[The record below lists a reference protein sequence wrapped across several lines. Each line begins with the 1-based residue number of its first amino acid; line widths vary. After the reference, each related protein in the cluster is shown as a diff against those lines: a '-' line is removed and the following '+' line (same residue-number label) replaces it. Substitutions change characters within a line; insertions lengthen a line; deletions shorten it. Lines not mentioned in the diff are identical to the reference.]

1 MICSAQG
8 VLILTFLTL
17 YLCGMYFR
25 SSLRNN
31 PATGQTEG
39 YWRLVESYRNEFG
52 RVCHRTLLNVGF
64 IDYEIE
70 TLNNVKQILQNRIER
85 KESLF
90 EITDEL
96 ARKWADIYW
105 DKLLKDKKV
114 DASDNAFEKSKRM
127 VDIDSIKHK
136 DAREVGAEWMCYQ
149 ALEQLEFKEKLTNL
163 GWEEQEIQLALTQII
178 SRAVYPFSENRT
190 TRWIK
195 ENSAICEITGYPI
208 EKVTKDKLYK
218 SALDL
223 YKIKDK
229 LEKYLSQKTNELF
242 DLQDK
247 IYLYDLTNTYF
258 EGRKV
263 NSELA
268 KFGRSK
274 EKRSDCKLVVLAMVV
289 NVEGFIKYSNIFEGN
304 TADSNSLPLIIDN
317 LRMQTSQEKRAIVV
331 IDAGISTKENLELI
345 KAKGYDYVC
354 VSRSKIKDYT
364 INPENKSQ
372 IISTKDNQLITLQKV
387 EKESDDD
394 YILKVKSTGKTAKER
409 SMKSKFDER
418 FIAEIDKI
426 KTSLTKKHG
435 VKKAEKVNQRI
446 GRIIEKY
453 PSAAKFYDIEVITKN
468 EIATELNY
476 TKKEASAK
484 NDQELGCYFI
494 KTNLD
499 TENELSLWTIYN
511 SIREI
516 ESTFRCLKSDLDL
529 RPIYHK
535 NDDSTM
541 AHLHLGILAY
551 WLVNTIRYQ
560 LKQHNIN
567 HNWQELIRIT
577 NTQKVVSTYGQN
589 KDDEIIYVR
598 RCTEPNEKVKQIYKA
613 LKYRNYPFTKRKSVV
628 HKSELKK
635 NESQC
640 LWETDDG

>member
-1 MICSAQG
+1 
-8 VLILTFLTL
+8 
-17 YLCGMYFR
+17 MYFR